1 MATKT
6 VKLLLTENVDNL
18 GIVGDVVSVRLGY
31 ARNFLLPRD
40 LATAPSEE
48 KLASLAD
55 KRAQA
60 EKELAA
66 LDTQRREMISKMEG
80 VEITLERSCN
90 DQGHLYGSVTQQDIA
105 DALAEKEFEVK
116 AREVRIPFTIK
127 RIDDFDVLVKLSA
140 DLEATIKLHV
150 VADRTIESDD
160 RDEMEFDDEGELIDP
175 AARKRRR
182 PEGESRKAE
191 EEAEKT
197 ESEADQPAEA

>member
-182 PEGESRKAE
+182 PEGGSRKAE